1 MRFEAVR
8 ETSSLSLVDSRSNI
22 MSISHGMC
30 RTVEFLAFWCW
41 KLERIREPSSCYKCR
56 ILPGK
61 GLNSGQ

>member
-8 ETSSLSLVDSRSNI
+8 ETSSLSLVDSRPNI
-22 MSISHGMC
+22 MSISDGMC

-41 KLERIREPSSCYKCR
+41 KLERIREPSPCFKCG